1 MYADG
6 ELVLNMG
13 YGAPQDLVNTGQ
25 LPESTRS
32 FILDTGTVGNS
43 NFMAVAA
50 NAPHKAAALVAIN
63 EVVSP
68 EMQLSIYENL
78 GNISVL
84 DMAKLPESESVAF
97 AEVPLGSTQIPL
109 DELLDHRLPKPPAR
123 LSRFSRSCGLTRGP
137 GVESACP

>member
-6 ELVLNMG
+6 ELILNMG
-13 YGAPQDLVNTGQ
+13 YGAPQDLVDTGQ

-43 NFMAVAA
+43 NFMAIA
-50 NAPHKAAALVAIN
+50 NAPHKAALVAIN

-84 DMAKLPESESVAF
+84 DMAKLPEADSAAF
-97 AEVPLGSTQIPL
+97 AECPSVPPRFPL
-109 DELLDHRLPKPPAR
+109 TSFWIIALP
-123 LSRFSRSCGLTRGP
+123 SRRP
-137 GVESACP
+137 GYPIREAVEERVAQG